1 MGMEMLSHNFD
12 NAVPEAVLRSFRKG
26 FLSEMEYQQ
35 LKQTSNI
42 SEFKLVMEDTDYGSD
57 LFLAQEGQEFEVQAL
72 RMTMKEKLM
81 NEFQFLISNSTYP
94 LNQFLTMMLHRYQI
108 DNVVFVIEGLKSQRS
123 IEDLMRTADPLG
135 RFPELKNIQ
144 PIDGDDYASLYQSV
158 LVDLPVG
165 VYFRKFLND
174 VTAGAA
180 YDENVQV
187 DTKFISE
194 AMKDYST

>member
-12 NAVPEAVLRSFRKG
+12 NALPEAVLRSFRKG

-81 NEFQFLISNSTYP
+81 NEFQFLISNSVYP
-94 LNQFLTMMLHRYQI
+94 LNHFLTMMLHRYQI
-108 DNVVFVIEGLKSQRS
+108 DNVVFVIEGLKS
-123 IEDLMRTADPLG
+123 
-135 RFPELKNIQ
+135 
-144 PIDGDDYASLYQSV
+144 
-158 LVDLPVG
+158 
-165 VYFRKFLND
+165 
-174 VTAGAA
+174 
-180 YDENVQV
+180 
-187 DTKFISE
+187 
-194 AMKDYST
+194 

>member
-1 MGMEMLSHNFD
+1 MGMEMLTHNFD

-26 FLSEMEYQQ
+26 FLTEMEYQQ

-94 LNQFLTMMLHRYQI
+94 LNHLLTMMLHRYQI

-123 IEDLMRTADPLG
+123 IED
-135 RFPELKNIQ
+135 F
-144 PIDGDDYASLYQSV
+144 YV
-158 LVDLPVG
+158 L
-165 VYFRKFLND
+165 
-174 VTAGAA
+174 
-180 YDENVQV
+180 
-187 DTKFISE
+187 
-194 AMKDYST
+194 